1 MRLNKFISKA
11 GIASRRGADLMLQQG
26 RVAVN
31 NKIETRL
38 GSVIDPE
45 KDSVT
50 VDGRP
55 VKLIEEYFYL
65 MLNKP
70 TGYLVT
76 LRDNFGRPII
86 TDLMGKYKKIVRPV
100 GRLDYDSSGLLILTN
115 DGEFAF
121 RLSHP
126 RFEIDKKY
134 LVKCE
139 GDITDDELAKLA
151 GGIELEDGMTSPAD
165 VNLISRGKSFS
176 RFYITIHEGR
186 KRQIRRMCDSI
197 GKKVVTLQR
206 VAVGEIAL
214 GDLKSGSYRL
224 LQKKEIASLKKAVGL

>member
-1 MRLNKFISKA
+1 
-11 GIASRRGADLMLQQG
+11 MLQQG

-31 NKIETRL
+31 EKIETRL

-45 KDSVT
+45 KDKVT
-50 VDGRP
+50 IDGRP

-70 TGYLVT
+70 PGYLVT
-76 LRDNFGRPII
+76 LKDNFGRPII
-86 TDLMGKYKKIVRPV
+86 TDLMGKYKKIARPV

-115 DGEFAF
+115 DGELAF

-126 RFEIDKKY
+126 RFEIDKRY
-134 LVKCE
+134 LVKCK
-139 GDITDDELAKLA
+139 GDVTDDDLAKLA
-151 GGIELEDGMTSPAD
+151 GGIELEDGKTSPAD
-165 VNLISRGKSFS
+165 VKLVSRGKAFS

-186 KRQIRRMCDSI
+186 KRQIRRMCASI
-197 GKKVVTLQR
+197 GSKVVTLKR
-206 VAVGEIAL
+206 VGVGEIAL

-224 LQKKEIASLKKAVGL
+224 LQKREIASLKKAVGL